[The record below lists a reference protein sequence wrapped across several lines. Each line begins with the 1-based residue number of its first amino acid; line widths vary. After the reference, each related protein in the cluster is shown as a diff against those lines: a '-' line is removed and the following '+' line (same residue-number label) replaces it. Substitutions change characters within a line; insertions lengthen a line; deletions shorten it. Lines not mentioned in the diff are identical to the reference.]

1 MSRIKSTELQLRDGE
16 IIAAARR
23 NVPRR
28 DIAEK
33 YGITEQR
40 VSQIVTQNLDP
51 KFPDEDLRSWLLEG
65 YFGDLQRLQEIKE
78 SKGRPV
84 TSGKGDHVLDGNTGE
99 YAYDTSTVTDAIR
112 TAAQVRKNIA
122 MLMGNE
128 KPVVK
133 AADETPEFH
142 EALNIMRTAIQR
154 ANALETENAALR
166 ARLTAL
172 ENGDVR
178 IAEVVDQ

>member
-1 MSRIKSTELQLRDGE
+1 MPRIKSTELQLRDGE

-51 KFPDEDLRSWLLEG
+51 KFPDEDLRAWLLEG

-84 TSGKGDHVLDGNTGE
+84 TSGKGDHVVDGNTGE

-128 KPVVK
+128 KPVSK
-133 AADETPEFH
+133 QLEETQEWRDAVLAMKETSDRNKILVSEN
-142 EALNIMRTAIQR
+142 EALKARLR
-154 ANALETENAALR
+154 ALED
-166 ARLTAL
+166 
-172 ENGDVR
+172 GHVQ
-178 IAEVVDQ
+178 IAQVVED

>member
-1 MSRIKSTELQLRDGE
+1 MPRIKSTELQLRDGE

-40 VSQIVTQNLDP
+40 VSQIVTQSLDP
-51 KFPDEDLRSWLLEG
+51 KFPDEDMRAWLLEG
-65 YFGDLQRLQEIKE
+65 YFGDMQRLQEIKDGP
-78 SKGRPV
+78 GRPV
-84 TSGKGDHVLDGNTGE
+84 TSGKGDHVIDGNTGQF
-99 YAYDTSTVTDAIR
+99 AYDTSPVIDAISKM
-112 TAAQVRKNIA
+112 AQIRKNIA
-122 MLMGNE
+122 TLLGNE
-128 KPVVK
+128 KPPVK
-133 AADETPEFH
+133 PVEEPRDLAEVYSWIRQISREN
-142 EALNIMRTAIQR
+142 EELKQVNSALKS
-154 ANALETENAALR
+154 
-166 ARLTAL
+166 RLAAL

>member
-1 MSRIKSTELQLRDGE
+1 MPRIKSTELQLRDGE

-51 KFPDEDLRSWLLEG
+51 KFPDEDLRAWLLEG

-84 TSGKGDHVLDGNTGE
+84 TSGKGDHVVDGNTGE

-122 MLMGNE
+122 LLMGNE

-133 AADETPEFH
+133 AVDESPEFH

-154 ANALETENAALR
+154 SNALEAENEALR
-166 ARLTAL
+166 KRLASL
-172 ENGDVR
+172 ESGDVHE
-178 IAEVVDQ
+178 AEVIE